1 MYSKLRGVAAGPTAE
16 TMENDISKCTSS
28 LDTSILLPLP
38 TELESV
44 HDVTIDKIAAKLLK
58 DNFILTALELHA
70 ELLESG
76 RELPRLR
83 DYFSNP
89 GNFEKHS
96 HSTFDASPVL
106 PRTSSVQT
114 FDSLDFTRY
123 SDDGEKQLDE
133 RVAVLEFELRKARET
148 IKNLRA
154 NLTVVTESDPNTPDN
169 GSEHTTVSEEPL
181 RPHERRAVNFL
192 LNEYLLKHDYKLT
205 SITFSDENEVQD
217 FEDWDDVGLN
227 IPKPP
232 DLVHLYRSYNKHSRL
247 CCDVVECQVQTDFE
261 DSNGQRD
268 LANNF
273 EALAAEKAALEAEL
287 NLLKVHM
294 EKTNQENILLTAEL
308 DKVLFS
314 RAELSFK
321 PNLPLEVAVDTLS
334 DAVEPCTP
342 SPSVAVVSPCKELPE
357 EKDDSA
363 KKHMPQALTICVA
376 DQVCD
381 EKTCYMAVD
390 GSESVSKPEES
401 EVLKSTRKTCP
412 AFLEALM
419 NVCRP
424 HCELSD
430 SRLAKD
436 VTSVA
441 SSGEEVVLM
450 LARCLPHIVPN
461 VLLAKREELVPLLLA
476 AINLHPDAAQR
487 DVLLN
492 LLFNLTKRPD
502 DAQRRVILAGL
513 LSVAECLGPERVEAE
528 LLPQCWE
535 QINHKYLER
544 RLLVA
549 ESCGYLASQV
559 APEIRSSLLLSMLQ
573 QMLKEEKEDMIRERV
588 AHSLAVLLAYVD
600 DQDKF
605 SQAVDLAL
613 LVVADA
619 HASMAEVAQTVLLPS
634 VASWALE
641 IGHLE
646 DTLLS
651 TLIKLLEDHIKALAL
666 RSADGPTALTQ
677 AEEQHSVHLIKA
689 LGALLP
695 FLFVHV
701 VETGPYMSR
710 LNLTDSSL
718 KNLLEDGRLPQP
730 QSPLFDPLKISNYTL
745 KMPAVVA
752 AFDEHIG
759 QEWYKTWP
767 AFDWL
772 LSKFIP
778 FLTGIATCTDP
789 SSRATVHALSGLLL
803 SVCRLFGHTF
813 TQCKVKPVF
822 SALIPLNEAFTQEAK
837 NMLTSAVGPV
847 YASGILAAFSCEAD
861 CKELVAFLKNLLFI
875 VSLCEL
881 PLSSVESIFI
891 ELSMNKNYH
900 EVLLSVLWEG
910 VVHNT
915 ALVRS
920 NAGRLFE
927 LLVGTVSDPLLK
939 SHVTPALV
947 TLASDP
953 EISVRIGTVRPF
965 GMILATS
972 SQKDLLD
979 KAFMQLQTFLEDPL
993 HRDDR
998 SMQAEFIHMFASL
1011 GPNTEPRFRDE
1022 FILPHLAILAMR
1034 NNQNT
1039 NDSSRV
1045 EIMELLLEAYSALS
1059 CTYISEHAI
1068 SDAFLPGLRCL
1079 LEDARQVAPCHES
1092 AVSAM
1097 IADFEAK
1104 LDCCRE
1110 RTPSLSSPM
1119 ASMEEMKR
1127 KMTKI
1132 FTVPPTNARSN
1143 LPNIFQLRKK

>member
-1 MYSKLRGVAAGPTAE
+1 MAAAVE
-16 TMENDISKCTSS
+16 TEAMEDDISKCSS
-28 LDTSILLPLP
+28 ALETPIVLPSP
-38 TELESV
+38 IELESV
-44 HDVTIDKIAAKLLK
+44 HDVTIDKIASKLLK

-96 HSTFDASPVL
+96 HSAFDASPVL

-169 GSEHTTVSEEPL
+169 GSEHTAEDPL

-232 DLVHLYRSYNKHSRL
+232 DLVQLYRSYSRHSRL
-247 CCDVVECQVQTDFE
+247 WCDVVDCEVQTDGE
-261 DSNGQRD
+261 DSGKQED
-268 LANNF
+268 
-273 EALAAEKAALEAEL
+273 LEASLQALLVEKSTL
-287 NLLKVHM
+287 EAQINLLTIQL
-294 EKTNQENILLTAEL
+294 EKGNQEKLLLAAEL
-308 DKVLFS
+308 DKVLFAQ
-314 RAELSFK
+314 AEL
-321 PNLPLEVAVDTLS
+321 PAVADTLS

-342 SPSVAVVSPCKELPE
+342 ASPTVAAQRRQRPE
-357 EKDDSA
+357 EKGDSA
-363 KKHMPQALTICVA
+363 MVVVEHCPSPCISQPVFEEADRGDLDAQDTEPEDAAPPPAEPEAL
-376 DQVCD
+376 
-381 EKTCYMAVD
+381 K
-390 GSESVSKPEES
+390 SESDCCRSARRLLPS
-401 EVLKSTRKTCP
+401 
-412 AFLEALM
+412 FLEALM
-419 NVCRP
+419 GVCRP
-424 HCELSD
+424 HRELSD
-430 SRLAKD
+430 TRLAKD
-436 VTSVA
+436 VTRVA

-476 AINLHPDAAQR
+476 TINLHPDAAER
-487 DVLLN
+487 DALLN

-513 LSVAECLGPERVEAE
+513 LSVAQCLGHERVEAE

-549 ESCGYLASQV
+549 ESCGYLAPQV
-559 APEIRSSLLLSMLQ
+559 ASEIRSSLLLSMLQ
-573 QMLKEEKEDMIRERV
+573 QMLREEKEDVVRESAAR
-588 AHSLAVLLAYVD
+588 SLAVLLAYVD

-613 LVVADA
+613 LVVTDA
-619 HASMAEVAQTVLLPS
+619 RASMAELAQTVLLPS
-634 VASWALE
+634 VAAWALE
-641 IGHLE
+641 IGRLE

-651 TLIKLLEDHIKALAL
+651 TLMKLLDDHTRALAL
-666 RSADGPTALTQ
+666 RSADGSTALSQ
-677 AEEQHSVHLIKA
+677 SEELHSVHLIKA
-689 LGALLP
+689 LRALLP
-695 FLFVHV
+695 FLFVRV
-701 VETGPYMSR
+701 VETGPYMAR
-710 LNLTDSSL
+710 LNLTDSASDVT
-718 KNLLEDGRLPQP
+718 LEDDRLLPPQNA
-730 QSPLFDPLKISNYTL
+730 LLDPLKISSY
-745 KMPAVVA
+745 PANVPAIIV

-767 AFDWL
+767 AYDWL
-772 LSKFIP
+772 LSKFLP
-778 FLTGIATCTDP
+778 FLTGIAVSMEP
-789 SSRATVHALSGLLL
+789 SSRPTVHALSELLFNF
-803 SVCRLFGHTF
+803 CRVFGHTF
-813 TQCKVKPVF
+813 TKCKVKPAF
-822 SALIPLNEAFTQEAK
+822 SALVPLSEVFSQDVK
-837 NMLTSAVGPV
+837 NTLTSAVGPV
-847 YASGILAAFSCEAD
+847 YSSGILAAFSSDAD
-861 CKELVAFLKNLLFI
+861 RKELVAFLRNLLFV

-881 PLSSVESIFI
+881 PLSSMESII
-891 ELSMNKNYH
+891 LELSMDKSHH

-927 LLVGTVSDPLLK
+927 LLVGTVADSLLR
-939 SHVTPALV
+939 SRVTPALV

-953 EISVRIGTVRPF
+953 DISVRVGTVRPF
-965 GMILATS
+965 GTILAVCT
-972 SQKDLLD
+972 QKDLLD
-979 KAFMQLQTFLEDPL
+979 KAFMQLQTFLEDPQ
-993 HRDDR
+993 HRDDH
-998 SMQAEFIHMFASL
+998 SMQAEFIQMFASL

-1022 FILPHLAILAMR
+1022 FILPHLGMLAMR
-1034 NNQNT
+1034 NNHNP
-1039 NDSSRV
+1039 NESLRV

-1059 CTYISEHAI
+1059 CIYIPEHAI

-1079 LEDARQVAPCHES
+1079 LEDVRQIAPCHEP
-1092 AVSAM
+1092 AVAAM

-1104 LDCCRE
+1104 LDSTRE

-1132 FTVPPTNARSN
+1132 FAVPPANARSN

>member
-1 MYSKLRGVAAGPTAE
+1 MAAGLASE
-16 TMENDISKCTSS
+16 MMEDDISKCTSS
-28 LDTSILLPLP
+28 LETSIVLPLP

-96 HSTFDASPVL
+96 HSAFDVSPVL

-261 DSNGQRD
+261 DSSSQKD
-268 LANNF
+268 LTSHL
-273 EALAAEKAALEAEL
+273 EALVAEKAALEAEL
-287 NLLKVHM
+287 ELLKGHV
-294 EKTNQENILLTAEL
+294 EKATQENLLLTAEL

-314 RAELSFK
+314 RTELSFK
-321 PNLPLEVAVDTLS
+321 PNLPLDMTVDTLS

-342 SPSVAVVSPCKELPE
+342 SPNVAVVSPCKQLPE
-357 EKDDSA
+357 EKGDSVEER
-363 KKHMPQALTICVA
+363 MPQGLTICVA
-376 DQVCD
+376 HQVCK
-381 EKTCYMAVD
+381 EETCITTDD
-390 GSESVSKPEES
+390 GSESVGKPEE
-401 EVLKSTRKTCP
+401 LKTLKGARKTCP

-424 HCELSD
+424 HHELSD

-441 SSGEEVVLM
+441 SSGEEVILM

-513 LSVAECLGPERVEAE
+513 LSVAQCLGPERVEAE

-573 QMLKEEKEDMIRERV
+573 QMLREEKDDVVRERA
-588 AHSLAVLLAYVD
+588 AHSLAMLLAYVD

-619 HASMAEVAQTVLLPS
+619 RANMAEVAQAVLLPS
-634 VASWALE
+634 VAAWALE

-710 LNLTDSSL
+710 LNLTDSSWKTVL
-718 KNLLEDGRLPQP
+718 RDDRLPHP
-730 QSPLFDPLKISNYTL
+730 QNPLYDTLNISKYAS

-778 FLTGIATCTDP
+778 FLTGITAYTEP
-789 SSRATVHALSGLLL
+789 SSRATVHALSELLL
-803 SVCRLFGHTF
+803 NVCQLFGRTF
-813 TQCKVKPVF
+813 TQCKVKPAF
-822 SALIPLNEAFTQEAK
+822 SALIPLNEAFTEEAK

-847 YASGILAAFSCEAD
+847 YASGVLAAFSSESD
-861 CKELVAFLKNLLFI
+861 CKELMAFLKNLLFV

-891 ELSMNKNYH
+891 ELSMNKNFH

-927 LLVGTVSDPLLK
+927 LLVGTVADPLLK
-939 SHVTPALV
+939 SRVTPALV

-965 GMILATS
+965 GTILATS
-972 SQKDLLD
+972 TQKDLLD
-979 KAFMQLQTFLEDPL
+979 KAFMQLQTFLEDPQ
-993 HRDDR
+993 HSHDH

-1039 NDSSRV
+1039 DDSSRV
-1045 EIMELLLEAYSALS
+1045 KIMELLLEAYSALS

-1068 SDAFLPGLRCL
+1068 TDAFLPGLRCL

-1097 IADFEAK
+1097 ITDFEAK

-1132 FTVPPTNARSN
+1132 FTVPPANARSN

>member
-1 MYSKLRGVAAGPTAE
+1 M
-16 TMENDISKCTSS
+16 MEDDISKCTTSS
-28 LDTSILLPLP
+28 LETSIVLPLP

-96 HSTFDASPVL
+96 HYAFDASPVL

-169 GSEHTTVSEEPL
+169 GSEHMAVSEEPL
-181 RPHERRAVNFL
+181 RPHERRALNFL

-232 DLVHLYRSYNKHSRL
+232 DLVQLYRSYNKHSRL
-247 CCDVVECQVQTDFE
+247 CCDVVERQVQTDFE
-261 DSNGQRD
+261 DSSLQKD
-268 LANNF
+268 LTSNL
-273 EALAAEKAALEAEL
+273 EALVAEKSALEAEL
-287 NLLKVHM
+287 DLLKGHV
-294 EKTNQENILLTAEL
+294 EKATQENLLLTAEL

-314 RAELSFK
+314 RTELSFK
-321 PNLPLEVAVDTLS
+321 PNLPLDMTVDTLS

-342 SPSVAVVSPCKELPE
+342 SPNVATVSPCKQLPE
-357 EKDDSA
+357 EKGDSVEECV
-363 KKHMPQALTICVA
+363 PRGLTICGAHQVYKEETCVTA
-376 DQVCD
+376 D
-381 EKTCYMAVD
+381 D
-390 GSESVSKPEES
+390 GSESVSKSKE
-401 EVLKSTRKTCP
+401 LKTFKNTRKTCP

-419 NVCRP
+419 NACRP
-424 HCELSD
+424 HHELSD

-441 SSGEEVVLM
+441 SSGEEVILM

-513 LSVAECLGPERVEAE
+513 LSVAQCLGPERVEAE

-549 ESCGYLASQV
+549 ESCGYLAPQV

-573 QMLKEEKEDMIRERV
+573 QMLREEKDDVVRERA
-588 AHSLAVLLAYVD
+588 AHSLAMLLAFVV

-619 HASMAEVAQTVLLPS
+619 RGNMAEVAQAVLLPS
-634 VASWALE
+634 VAAWALE

-646 DTLLS
+646 DTLVL
-651 TLIKLLEDHIKALAL
+651 TLIKLLDDHIKALAL

-701 VETGPYMSR
+701 VETGPYTSR
-710 LNLTDSSL
+710 LNLTDSSWKTVL
-718 KNLLEDGRLPQP
+718 RDDRLPHP
-730 QSPLFDPLKISNYTL
+730 QNPLYDTLNISKYTS

-752 AFDEHIG
+752 AFDDHIG

-772 LSKFIP
+772 VSKFIP
-778 FLTGIATCTDP
+778 FLTGIAAYTEP
-789 SSRATVHALSGLLL
+789 SSRATVHALSELLL
-803 SVCRLFGHTF
+803 NVCQLFGHTF
-813 TQCKVKPVF
+813 TQCKVKPAF

-837 NMLTSAVGPV
+837 NMLSSAVGPV
-847 YASGILAAFSCEAD
+847 YASGILAAFSSESD
-861 CKELVAFLKNLLFI
+861 CKELMAFLRNLLFV

-881 PLSSVESIFI
+881 PLSCVESIFI
-891 ELSMNKNYH
+891 ELSMNKDFH

-927 LLVGTVSDPLLK
+927 LLVGTVDDSLLK
-939 SHVTPALV
+939 SRVTPALV
-947 TLASDP
+947 TLA
-953 EISVRIGTVRPF
+953 T
-965 GMILATS
+965 
-972 SQKDLLD
+972 
-979 KAFMQLQTFLEDPL
+979 FMQLQTFLEDPQ
-993 HRDDR
+993 HSHDH

-1039 NDSSRV
+1039 DDSSRV
-1045 EIMELLLEAYSALS
+1045 RIMELLLEAYSALS

-1068 SDAFLPGLRCL
+1068 TDAFLPGLRCL

-1104 LDCCRE
+1104 LDYCRE

-1119 ASMEEMKR
+1119 ASMEEMRR

-1132 FTVPPTNARSN
+1132 FTVPPANARSN

>member
-1 MYSKLRGVAAGPTAE
+1 MLLQCCRERQVSRHLIPWTLRGIRM
-16 TMENDISKCTSS
+16 MERNSWMK
-28 LDTSILLPLP
+28 
-38 TELESV
+38 
-44 HDVTIDKIAAKLLK
+44 
-58 DNFILTALELHA
+58 
-70 ELLESG
+70 ELL
-76 RELPRLR
+76 
-83 DYFSNP
+83 
-89 GNFEKHS
+89 
-96 HSTFDASPVL
+96 V
-106 PRTSSVQT
+106 
-114 FDSLDFTRY
+114 
-123 SDDGEKQLDE
+123 
-133 RVAVLEFELRKARET
+133 VLEFELRKARET

-169 GSEHTTVSEEPL
+169 GSEHTTVLEDPL

-205 SITFSDENEVQD
+205 SITFSDENELQD

-232 DLVHLYRSYNKHSRL
+232 DLVQLYRSYNRHSRL
-247 CCDVVECQVQTDFE
+247 CCDVAECGVQTEFE
-261 DSNGQRD
+261 DSDKQED
-268 LANNF
+268 LLSNLQ
-273 EALAAEKAALEAEL
+273 ALAAEKTILEAQVNCL
-287 NLLKVHM
+287 TMQL
-294 EKTNQENILLTAEL
+294 EKANQENLVLTAEL

-314 RAELSFK
+314 RAELPFK
-321 PNLPLEVAVDTLS
+321 PDLPLEMVADTLS

-342 SPSVAVVSPCKELPE
+342 TPAVARGSPRKKVPE
-357 EKDDSA
+357 EKGDSSEEHFTLRHSMCTA
-363 KKHMPQALTICVA
+363 DPLPNERVHNTAPCEDESATKSVGLEAPKSRRKTPQAF
-376 DQVCD
+376 
-381 EKTCYMAVD
+381 
-390 GSESVSKPEES
+390 
-401 EVLKSTRKTCP
+401 R
-412 AFLEALM
+412 EALM
-419 NVCRP
+419 NVCHH

-436 VTSVA
+436 VTTVA
-441 SSGEEVVLM
+441 SSGKEVVLM

-476 AINLHPDAAQR
+476 TINLHPDATER
-487 DVLLN
+487 DALLN

-502 DAQRRVILAGL
+502 DAQRRIILAGL
-513 LSVAECLGPERVEAE
+513 VSVAQCLGHERVEAE

-559 APEIRSSLLLSMLQ
+559 ASEIRSSLLLSMLQ
-573 QMLKEEKEDMIRERV
+573 QMLKEEKEDMVRECAAR
-588 AHSLAVLLAYVD
+588 SLAVLLVYVD

-619 HASMAEVAQTVLLPS
+619 RASMAEVAQTVLLPS
-634 VASWALE
+634 VAAWALE
-641 IGHLE
+641 IGRLE

-651 TLIKLLEDHIKALAL
+651 TLMKLLEDHIRALAL
-666 RSADGPTALTQ
+666 RSADGSTALSQ
-677 AEEQHSVHLIKA
+677 SEEQHSVHLIRT

-701 VETGPYMSR
+701 VETGPYVNR
-710 LNLTDSSL
+710 LNFTERSSSCVL
-718 KNLLEDGRLPQP
+718 GDDRVPRP
-730 QSPLFDPLKISNYTL
+730 QSPLLDPLKISNYGL
-745 KMPAVVA
+745 DMPALIA

-772 LSKFIP
+772 LSKFLP
-778 FLTGIATCTDP
+778 FLTGIAIRMEP
-789 SSRATVHALSGLLL
+789 SSRAAVHTLSELLL
-803 SVCRLFGHTF
+803 SFCRLFGHTF
-813 TQCKVKPVF
+813 THCKVKPAF
-822 SALIPLNEAFTQEAK
+822 SALVPLTDAFSQEAK
-837 NMLTSAVGPV
+837 DTLTSAVGPV
-847 YASGILAAFSCEAD
+847 YASGILAAFSCESD
-861 CKELVAFLKNLLFI
+861 CKELMAFLRNLLFV

-881 PLSSVESIFI
+881 PLSSMESVIL
-891 ELSMNKNYH
+891 ELSMDKNYH

-915 ALVRS
+915 ALVRN

-927 LLVGTVSDPLLK
+927 LLVGTVADPLLK
-939 SHVTPALV
+939 SRVTPALV

-965 GMILATS
+965 GAILATS

-979 KAFMQLQTFLEDPL
+979 KAFMQLQSFLEDPQ
-993 HRDDR
+993 HRDDH

-1022 FILPHLAILAMR
+1022 FILPHLANLAMR
-1034 NNQNT
+1034 NNQNP
-1039 NDSSRV
+1039 NDSSRAQ
-1045 EIMELLLEAYSALS
+1045 IMELLLEAYSTLS

-1068 SDAFLPGLRCL
+1068 SDAFLPGLRSL
-1079 LEDARQVAPCHES
+1079 LEDARQFAPCHEP
-1092 AVSAM
+1092 AVAAM

-1104 LDCCRE
+1104 LDCTRE
-1110 RTPSLSSPM
+1110 RAPSLSSPM

>member
-1 MYSKLRGVAAGPTAE
+1 MHCKLRGVAGGLAAE

-28 LDTSILLPLP
+28 LDTSIVLPLP

-261 DSNGQRD
+261 DSNVQRD
-268 LANNF
+268 LTNNL

-308 DKVLFS
+308 DKVL
-314 RAELSFK
+314 L
-321 PNLPLEVAVDTLS
+321 
-334 DAVEPCTP
+334 
-342 SPSVAVVSPCKELPE
+342 
-357 EKDDSA
+357 
-363 KKHMPQALTICVA
+363 
-376 DQVCD
+376 
-381 EKTCYMAVD
+381 
-390 GSESVSKPEES
+390 
-401 EVLKSTRKTCP
+401 KTCP

-778 FLTGIATCTDP
+778 FLTGIATYTEP

-803 SVCRLFGHTF
+803 SVCQLFGHTF

-1039 NDSSRV
+1039 NDSSRM

-1132 FTVPPTNARSN
+1132 FTVPPANARSN